1 MKFKNQIRRL
11 FNKKAGA
18 SVGKAIKILTS
29 VVLGAAMIAGTYGI
43 VKLSVIPKTGNK
55 ISSMF
60 EVTGDILAEAGGV
73 IPTVDKFSDGPCS
86 YFYYDTLQN
95 AVADAGAHTT
105 ENANADES
113 TGKALIAVRQS
124 DDVYIVKPT
133 EDQTITSSIS
143 MSNKMIFDANG
154 KQIELAAGAEFKPT
168 ENSDITFRDSGNG
181 KIYKDVDSANTERL
195 IDAKSITTSTI
206 TMLNGSYEVKNKTK
220 SAFLIRSDGVFNSE
234 GGNFYAY
241 TEGGNS
247 AVFLN
252 VASGTPVVNISGGKY
267 ESVSKNNS
275 TKVMQLY
282 GATNISGG
290 EFNANSD
297 NAMAEC
303 LTVNKGGSLN
313 VLTGDFN
320 CESSQRQAYC
330 IEVGDTITGN
340 IKINGGTFNA
350 KSNTSST
357 YCVINYSTNGN
368 IEINGGAFKTKGNAL
383 WSCCISDGSSTGE
396 NISINGGNF
405 ESSTTEGN
413 AFAIH
418 NVKEVKNADVKAY
431 ATNESGTN
439 QAIVLGIYLPT
450 DTSAEISNS
459 NIVADYNYAGTSN
472 DDYSCRGIYAKPN
485 TNLAINNCHVK
496 ATREALVLYGANA
509 YINGGTYEGV
519 QHGGAYFSGEKAV
532 VKDATF
538 RKWDY
543 DGKYNKDNFECYNA
557 SFYIGS
563 PDREVKVFMNN
574 CRVEN
579 ATNSV
584 LSSNY
589 NNKNTYLY
597 ASNTAFNNI
606 RIDGANSNGDKGHMY
621 VGKGCTYNS
630 TSGSG
635 DLDTTTYSSVEFTP
649 EYVQNNFS

>member
-1 MKFKNQIRRL
+1 MKIKIQIHRL

-18 SVGKAIKILTS
+18 SVDKAIKILTS

-43 VKLSVIPKTGNK
+43 VKLNVIPKTGNK

-95 AVADAGAHTT
+95 AVADASAHTT

-133 EDQTITSSIS
+133 EDQAVTSSIS

-154 KQIELAAGAEFKPT
+154 KQIELAAGAEFNTT

-181 KIYKDVDSANTERL
+181 KIYKDVDSAGNERV
-195 IDAKSITTSTI
+195 INFASITTAILTI
-206 TMLNGSYEVKNKTK
+206 VNGNYEVTNKSGGTR
-220 SAFLIRSDGVFNSE
+220 LIISDGTFNCQ
-234 GGNFYAY
+234 GGSFYSCA
-241 TEGGNS
+241 EASSSVLFMNS
-247 AVFLN
+247 I
-252 VASGTPVVNISGGKY
+252 SGTPVVNISGGEYK
-267 ESVSKNNS
+267 SISKNNNAY
-275 TKVMQLY
+275 VMQVY
-282 GATNISGG
+282 GTANITGGNFSASKYSETTNYS
-290 EFNANSD
+290 A
-297 NAMAEC
+297 ACA
-303 LTVNKGGSLN
+303 LVNKGGFLKTNGGTFSS
-313 VLTGDFN
+313 
-320 CESSQRQAYC
+320 ESINGFSYC
-330 IEVGDTITGN
+330 IWNASTN
-340 IKINGGTFNA
+340 INGSAEINGGT
-350 KSNTSST
+350 
-357 YCVINYSTNGN
+357 
-368 IEINGGAFKTKGNAL
+368 
-383 WSCCISDGSSTGE
+383 
-396 NISINGGNF
+396 F
-405 ESSTTEGN
+405 ESSTTEGK
-413 AFAIH
+413 ARAIFGA
-418 NVKEVKNADVKAY
+418 KKVKNATVRAY
-431 ATNESGTN
+431 ATNDSETH
-439 QAIVLGIYLPT
+439 QAIVHAIIVNTPN
-450 DTSAEISNS
+450 SEISNT
-459 NIVADYNYAGTSN
+459 NVEADYNVSNISVNDNFTCEGISSNPGTTLS
-472 DDYSCRGIYAKPN
+472 
-485 TNLAINNCHVK
+485 INNCHVK
-496 ATREALVLYGANA
+496 AAREALSSHSSNVS
-509 YINGGTYEGV
+509 INGGTYEGV
-519 QHGGAYFSGEKAV
+519 IHGGAYFSGEKAV

-543 DGKYNKDNFECYNA
+543 DGKYNKDNFYSYNA

-563 PDREVKVFMNN
+563 SSGNECRVYMNN

-579 ATNSV
+579 ARNSV

-589 NNKNTYLY
+589 SYKNTYLY